1 MHKTDTHT
9 HTQLTFFPHRT
20 SSHFINW
27 QGGDIVGLSHNSD
40 LCWRGS
46 VCLLISSC
54 PAITRRA
61 TSINFLI
68 CGLFCRLSIIYKV
81 RKWLT
86 RNTTE
91 SLQIVFQWATSNPAG
106 RDFEAACRMF
116 TCKCDSSSRSRC
128 CIDTAKASKRSIHRE
143 MLKVLKAIRISVRLW
158 CHDYTAS
165 QVRHG
170 KTSSFILKQSKYVF
184 SYKTPSKRATTAT
197 VFRSEFSLGL
207 TSKVSCVSMA
217 WHWSKSPKWQL
228 SYS

>member
-1 MHKTDTHT
+1 MGTLLDC
-9 HTQLTFFPHRT
+9 L
-20 SSHFINW
+20 IILICA
-27 QGGDIVGLSHNSD
+27 GGDLSAFWSHH
-40 LCWRGS
+40 
-46 VCLLISSC
+46 C

-143 MLKVLKAIRISVRLW
+143 MLNVLKAIRISVRLW

-228 SYS
+228 CYS